1 MRRWMRCVCVYS
13 IHHHDRDGQG
23 IEVKVLLSLF
33 TGILLFFS
41 LFFYY
46 YYLFPVPFFFF
57 VAELTLCVCV
67 CICRCI
73 HTTSIEYEW
82 GRGGRERGTSRS
94 WRRVPLVDVPRSIL
108 CKRRAIRVLLYVS
121 LASLSSDDD
130 TPADGSSI
138 MQPEKSRSS

>member
-1 MRRWMRCVCVYS
+1 VCVYS

-82 GRGGRERGTSRS
+82 GRDGGGKGARYVEELEARAARRRTS
-94 WRRVPLVDVPRSIL
+94 
-108 CKRRAIRVLLYVS
+108 LYIVQKES
-121 LASLSSDDD
+121 HPSSSVCLSSLSVIRRRH
-130 TPADGSSI
+130 TC
-138 MQPEKSRSS
+138 